1 MTELL
6 AWGILGTA
14 TIARKC
20 VIPAIHASSSNT
32 VQVIGSRDPA
42 SAGSLARKH
51 DIQSVVEGYDAV
63 LKDPHVEA
71 VYIPLPN
78 HLHREWAIN
87 AFEAGKHVLC
97 EKPLAVNALEAAEMI
112 AAAQDAGKMLMEG
125 FMYRFHPRS
134 RRIFQMTAEGRIGVL
149 KLVRA
154 AFCYRMDETLRRSGK
169 NFRLRPET
177 GGGALLDVGCYGVS
191 TARWFFG
198 KEPISV
204 QAQAEY
210 HPNGVDVHLV
220 GTLKFE
226 GGGLAVVE
234 ASFISALQQTFTL
247 VGSGAVVELPHDAY
261 IPWEKDAVYSIRN
274 VDQETGE
281 TITVPGDDEYRLM
294 VEHFADVVQGRS
306 QLDHPPE
313 DSLANMRIL
322 DALAEAAISGRTVY
336 IEE

>member
-1 MTELL
+1 MADRL

-20 VIPAIHASSSNT
+20 MIPAIQSSDTHT
-32 VQVIGSRDPA
+32 VRVLGSRDPV
-42 SAGSLARKH
+42 SARSLARKH
-51 DIQSVVEGYDAV
+51 RIRMVAEGYDAV
-63 LKDPHVEA
+63 VNDPDVEA

-78 HLHREWAIN
+78 HLHREWAIK
-87 AFEAGKHVLC
+87 ALGAGKHVLC
-97 EKPLAVNALEAAEMI
+97 EKPMAVNAREAVEMF
-112 AAAQDAGKMLMEG
+112 AAAQDAGKILMEG

-134 RRIFQMTAEGRIGVL
+134 RRIFQMAADGRIGSL

-154 AFCYRMDETLRRSGK
+154 AFCYRMDETLLRSGK
-169 NFRLRPET
+169 NFRLQPGT

-220 GTLKFE
+220 GTLKFD

-234 ASFISALQQTFTL
+234 ASFISALQQTYTL
-247 VGSGAVVELPHDAY
+247 VGNRAVVELPHDAY
-261 IPWEKDAVYSIRN
+261 IPWEKDAVFSIRN

-281 TITVPGDDEYRLM
+281 TETVPGDDEYRLM
-294 VEHFADVVQGRS
+294 VEHFGDAVRGRVH
-306 QLDHPPE
+306 LDYPPE
-313 DSLANMRIL
+313 DSIGNMRVL
-322 DALAEAAISGRTVY
+322 DALAEAAGSGETVH
-336 IEE
+336 ID